1 MFTGIVEAV
10 GTLRRIERRGPSALV
25 EVSCPFTGYSPG
37 ESIAVDGVCLTVTRF
52 GAGFFAAD
60 ASVETL
66 QRSTLGTKSP
76 GARLN
81 LERALQLGGRLGG
94 HIVGGHVDGVGH
106 IARREAAGTASR
118 VSITAP
124 PEVLRFVAEKGSI
137 TVDGVS
143 LTVNRV
149 GSDDFEVMLVP
160 YTQGDTTLAEKMP
173 GTAVNLEVDVLARY
187 VARALEGARP
197 GSGPASPAGS
207 HGGDD
212 PLQALLQRQGYL

>member
-10 GTLRRIERRGPSALV
+10 GTLRRIERRGPSAVV
-25 EVSCPFTGYSPG
+25 EVGCPFTGYTLG

-52 GAGFFAAD
+52 GQGFFCAD

-66 QRSTLGTKSP
+66 RRSTLGARTP
-76 GARLN
+76 GDRLN
-81 LERALQLGGRLGG
+81 LERAVQLGGRLGG
-94 HIVGGHVDGVGH
+94 HFVGGHVDGVGH
-106 IARREAAGTASR
+106 IARREAAGDAER
-118 VSITAP
+118 VTITAP

-149 GSDDFEVMLVP
+149 GPGEFEVMLVP
-160 YTQGDTTLAEKMP
+160 YTRGDTTLADKP
-173 GTAVNLEVDVLARY
+173 GGSPVNLEADVLARY
-187 VARALEGARP
+187 VARALEAAAP
-197 GSGPASPAGS
+197 GGTPPPPAS
-207 HGGDD
+207 GGED